1 MPGGKLAKGA
11 GSRGKVSQRSRN
23 SGFGDFGAGK
33 REGGFAWSE
42 WQGNQSGMAMSGRKM
57 GMRYDFDKMTDRRG
71 TGSLK
76 WDVPERE
83 LPMWVADMD
92 FETAPEIVETL
103 HGRVGHGVFGYS
115 VVGEDWYRAY
125 QGWWSR
131 RHHLKIEAEWLVFCT
146 GVVPAISSAVRK
158 LTTVGENVLVQT
170 PVYNIFFNSIRNNG
184 RNILESPLVY
194 DGREYAIDFDDLEEK
209 LANPQTTLMLLCNP
223 HNPVGKIW
231 GRETLAR
238 IGELCAKHHV
248 LVLSD
253 EIHCDLT
260 DPGYGYV
267 PFASV
272 SELCRENSVTCLAP
286 TKAFNLAGLQTA
298 AVMVP
303 NPVIRHKLERGLNT
317 DEVAEPNAFAV
328 GAAVAAFEKGEPW
341 LEELREY
348 LAENKRC
355 VRGFL
360 EQRLP
365 RIKVVPSRATYL
377 LWLDC
382 SAIAEDA
389 AELAGFIRKDS
400 GLYLTEGAEY
410 GACGKQFIR
419 LNAACPRERLKDG
432 LERLAKSVS
441 AWEALEKRDFM

>member
-1 MPGGKLAKGA
+1 MK
-11 GSRGKVSQRSRN
+11 
-23 SGFGDFGAGK
+23 
-33 REGGFAWSE
+33 
-42 WQGNQSGMAMSGRKM
+42 
-57 GMRYDFDKMTDRRG
+57 YDFDTMTDRRG
-71 TGSLK
+71 VGSLK

-92 FETAPEIVETL
+92 FETAPEIIEALKNRVE
-103 HGRVGHGVFGYS
+103 HGIFGYS
-115 VVGEDWYRAY
+115 VVTEDWYEAY
-125 QGWWSR
+125 RSWWSR
-131 RHHLKIEAEWLVFCT
+131 RHHLEMEKEWLIFCT

-194 DGREYAIDFDDLEEK
+194 RDGEYSVDFGDLEEK

-231 GRETLAR
+231 DRETLFR
-238 IGELCAKHHV
+238 IGELCTKHHV

-260 DPGYGYV
+260 DPGYEYV

-272 SELCRENSVTCLAP
+272 SQACRDNSITCLAP
-286 TKAFNLAGLQTA
+286 TKTFNIAGLQTA

-303 NPVIRHKLERGLNT
+303 NPVIRYKLDRGLNT

-328 GAAVAAFEKGEPW
+328 GAAVAAFQKGEAW

-348 LAENKRC
+348 LSENKRC
-355 VRGFL
+355 VREFAERNLSG
-360 EQRLP
+360 
-365 RIKVVPSRATYL
+365 IKVVPSRATYL

-382 SAIAEDA
+382 SGITEDA
-389 AELAGFIRKDS
+389 GELTAFIRRDS
-400 GLYLTEGAEY
+400 GLYLTEGEEY
-410 GACGKQFIR
+410 GACGKAFIR
-419 LNAACPRERLKDG
+419 LNPACPRERLLDG
-432 LERLAKSVS
+432 MRRLEESVRRFTGKNGK
-441 AWEALEKRDFM
+441 E

>member
-1 MPGGKLAKGA
+1 MKY
-11 GSRGKVSQRSRN
+11 N
-23 SGFGDFGAGK
+23 
-33 REGGFAWSE
+33 
-42 WQGNQSGMAMSGRKM
+42 
-57 GMRYDFDKMTDRRG
+57 FDRLTDRRG

-92 FETAPEIVETL
+92 FETAPEIREAL
-103 HGRVGHGVFGYS
+103 EKRVGHGIFGYC
-115 VVGEDWYRAY
+115 VVTEEWYDAY
-125 QGWWSR
+125 ADWWSS
-131 RHHLKIEAEWLVFCT
+131 RHHFALEKDWLIFCT
-146 GVVPAISSAVRK
+146 GVVPAISSTVRK

-194 DGREYAIDFDDLEEK
+194 EKGAYSVDFEDLEEK

-231 GRETLAR
+231 DRETLAR
-238 IGELCAKHHV
+238 IGELCARHHV

-260 DPGYGYV
+260 DPGYEYV

-272 SELCRENSVTCLAP
+272 SEICRDNSITCFAP

-298 AVMVP
+298 AVMAP
-303 NPVIRHKLERGLNT
+303 NPVIRHKLNRGLNT

-328 GAAVAAFEKGEPW
+328 EAAVAAFGKGGEW

-348 LAENKRC
+348 LFENKQC
-355 VRGFL
+355 VRRFL
-360 EQRLP
+360 EAELP
-365 RIKVVPSRATYL
+365 EIKVVPSCATYL

-382 SAIAEDA
+382 SAVAEDA
-389 AELAGFIRKDS
+389 GELAAFIRQDS
-400 GLYLTEGAEY
+400 GLYLTEGEEY
-410 GACGKQFIR
+410 GACGKAFIR
-419 LNAACPRERLKDG
+419 LNAACPRQRLQEGLKRLKDSMTNY
-432 LERLAKSVS
+432 RRRCS
-441 AWEALEKRDFM
+441 

>member
-1 MPGGKLAKGA
+1 MK
-11 GSRGKVSQRSRN
+11 
-23 SGFGDFGAGK
+23 
-33 REGGFAWSE
+33 
-42 WQGNQSGMAMSGRKM
+42 
-57 GMRYDFDKMTDRRG
+57 YDFDTMTDRRG
-71 TGSLK
+71 VGSLK

-92 FETAPEIVETL
+92 FETAPEIIEALKNRVE
-103 HGRVGHGVFGYS
+103 HGIFGYS
-115 VVGEDWYRAY
+115 VVTEDWYEAY
-125 QGWWSR
+125 RSWWSR
-131 RHHLKIEAEWLVFCT
+131 RHHLEMEKEWLIFCT

-194 DGREYAIDFDDLEEK
+194 RDGEYSVDFGDLEEK

-231 GRETLAR
+231 DRETLFR
-238 IGELCAKHHV
+238 IGELCTKHHV

-260 DPGYGYV
+260 DPGYEYV

-272 SELCRENSVTCLAP
+272 SQVCRDNSITCLAP
-286 TKAFNLAGLQTA
+286 TKTFNIAGLQTA

-303 NPVIRHKLERGLNT
+303 NPVIRYKLDRGLNT

-328 GAAVAAFEKGEPW
+328 GAAVAAFQKGEAW

-348 LAENKRC
+348 LSENKRC
-355 VRGFL
+355 VREFAERNLSG
-360 EQRLP
+360 
-365 RIKVVPSRATYL
+365 IKEVPSRATYL

-382 SAIAEDA
+382 SGITEDA
-389 AELAGFIRKDS
+389 GELTAFIRRDS
-400 GLYLTEGAEY
+400 GLYLTEGEEY
-410 GACGKQFIR
+410 GACGKAFIR
-419 LNAACPRERLKDG
+419 LNPACPRERLLDG
-432 LERLAKSVS
+432 MRRLEESVRRFTGKNGK
-441 AWEALEKRDFM
+441 E